1 MLKPNKLANNNFLS
15 SLDLSTDEV
24 LHILDLANNFK
35 NKKLNIDLGN
45 KVLGLIFDKSSTRT
59 RVSFQVAMTRLGGTT
74 IDLNP
79 TTSQIGRG
87 EPIKD
92 TARVLSRY
100 CDVIAIRTFDHS
112 DLEEY
117 AKWSTKPVINALT
130 DLEHP
135 CQALADFMTIK
146 EEFLDFKDVVLTFIG
161 DGNNVANSLILCGAL
176 LGVEVRIACPKGY
189 EPNSLLIDKAYEI
202 YKNKNLLKITNDPN
216 TAVLGAN
223 VLYTDV
229 WSSMGEENQKEE
241 KDKYLPSFFISQ
253 ILDVV
258 TLEKLKFSKADIA
271 KTKLLRKW
279 HLFLKNKNIA
289 QLDEFDR
296 FKLHQELEMF
306 LPSFIFYLPQNSQL
320 DWLHKWRDNDDKL
333 FHPSNLVNGDL
344 IKKNLE
350 IKDGPILG
358 ELLQYLSQELA
369 YKRLNNFDEAI
380 YKAKQWIEQNAPK
393 CD

>member
-15 SLDLSTDEV
+15 SLDLSTDEL

-100 CDVIAIRTFDHS
+100 CDVLAIRTFKQT

-135 CQALADFMTIK
+135 CQALADFLTIN
-146 EEFLDFKDVVLTFIG
+146 EEFLDFKDVILTFIG

-189 EPNSLLIDKAYEI
+189 EPNPVVIKKAKEI
-202 YKNKNLLKITNDPN
+202 YKNKNLLKITNDVYS
-216 TAVLGAN
+216 AVSGAN

-229 WSSMGEENQKEE
+229 WSSMGEENQKDEKE
-241 KDKYLPSFFISQ
+241 KDFNGFTIDRNL
-253 ILDVV
+253 VV
-258 TLEKLKFSKADIA
+258 KADKDAIILHCLPA
-271 KTKLLRKW
+271 YRSKEISDEVIECKNSRIFDQAENRMHAQQALL
-279 HLFLKNKNIA
+279 A
-289 QLDEFDR
+289 C
-296 FKLHQELEMF
+296 
-306 LPSFIFYLPQNSQL
+306 
-320 DWLHKWRDNDDKL
+320 
-333 FHPSNLVNGDL
+333 
-344 IKKNLE
+344 
-350 IKDGPILG
+350 
-358 ELLQYLSQELA
+358 LLS
-369 YKRLNNFDEAI
+369 
-380 YKAKQWIEQNAPK
+380 
-393 CD
+393 

>member
-1 MLKPNKLANNNFLS
+1 MIKPNKLASNNFLS

-24 LHILDLANNFK
+24 FHILELAKSLK
-35 NKKLNIDLGN
+35 NKNLNIELKD

-59 RVSFQVAMTRLGGTT
+59 RVSFQVAMSRLGGTT

-100 CDVIAIRTFDHS
+100 CDAMAIRTFNHS

-117 AKWSTKPVINALT
+117 AEWSTKSVINALT

-135 CQALADFMTIK
+135 CQALADFLTMH

-189 EPNSLLIDKAYEI
+189 EPKSFIVNKAKEI
-202 YKNKNLLKITNDPN
+202 YKNNNLLKITNDIE

-229 WSSMGEENQKEE
+229 WLSMGEENQKTE
-241 KDKYLPSFFISQ
+241 K
-253 ILDVV
+253 
-258 TLEKLKFSKADIA
+258 EKVFNGFTIDNELVSKADKDAIILHCLPA
-271 KTKLLRKW
+271 YRSKEIT
-279 HLFLKNKNIA
+279 
-289 QLDEFDR
+289 DEVF
-296 FKLHQELEMF
+296 E
-306 LPSFIFYLPQNSQL
+306 S
-320 DWLHKWRDNDDKL
+320 
-333 FHPSNLVNGDL
+333 
-344 IKKNLE
+344 KKNRIFDQAENRLHAQQA
-350 IKDGPILG
+350 
-358 ELLQYLSQELA
+358 LLSCLLH
-369 YKRLNNFDEAI
+369 
-380 YKAKQWIEQNAPK
+380 
-393 CD
+393 